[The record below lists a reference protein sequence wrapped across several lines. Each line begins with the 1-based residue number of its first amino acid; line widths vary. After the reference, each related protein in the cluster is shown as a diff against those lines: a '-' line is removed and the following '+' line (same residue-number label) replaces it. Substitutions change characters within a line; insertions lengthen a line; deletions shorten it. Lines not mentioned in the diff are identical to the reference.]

1 MPKTGAYTYAVHNIE
16 NAFGAHLARRVVL
29 YRGDKRVDSWEF
41 DDLAFGE
48 RRARRRIRILREM
61 YGATPR

>member
-1 MPKTGAYTYAVHNIE
+1 MADPGVYTYAVRDVE
-16 NAFGAHLARRVVL
+16 NVFGAHLARRVVL
-29 YRGDKRVDSWEF
+29 YRGDKRIGSWEF

-48 RRARRRIRILREM
+48 RRARRRIQILREM